1 MIATA
6 DASFLVSLYG
16 EDVNTA
22 AAEQWI
28 RVAAVP
34 LWLTPFGWFE
44 AENALRLCNF
54 RKRLTGAQLKVG
66 LSRMQEDLAAGI
78 LLIRDFPASTLA
90 GAAGLL
96 SGQTTETQGG
106 RAFDVFHVA
115 AARLLGADTFLSFDG
130 RQREL
135 ADLAGL
141 TVAP

>member
-1 MIATA
+1 
-6 DASFLVSLYG
+6 
-16 EDVNTA
+16 
-22 AAEQWI
+22 
-28 RVAAVP
+28 
-34 LWLTPFGWFE
+34 
-44 AENALRLCNF
+44 
-54 RKRLTGAQLKVG
+54 
-66 LSRMQEDLAAGI
+66 MQEDLAAGI